1 MRLSLKYGPGLR
13 KTDLRTPDFSYLK
26 HGPGLQKKTMS
37 KIRTRTP
44 KKILL
49 LKHGLRIF
57 SLRLNYGLRTQIY
70 KCISGTVF
78 PKILTKKQK
87 NILSLVLELK
97 DFNFVN
103 LIQEKDLV
111 VSPENMHNGVLH
123 IDFEVFRNC
132 FSSDAFE
139 MLQLNLEEKKNC

>member
-1 MRLSLKYGPGLR
+1 MNDNIEKLSIDNLSQPE
-13 KTDLRTPDFSYLK
+13 TSE
-26 HGPGLQKKTMS
+26 
-37 KIRTRTP
+37 
-44 KKILL
+44 
-49 LKHGLRIF
+49 
-57 SLRLNYGLRTQIY
+57 
-70 KCISGTVF
+70 CISGTVF

-103 LIQEKDLV
+103 LIQEKDLIV
-111 VSPENMHNGVLH
+111 LPENMPNGVLH

-139 MLQLNLEEKKNC
+139 MLKLNLEEKKKLKNLL